1 MAAIPRVPHRS
12 TGSVSVTV
20 TGVSWAQGPSREFS
34 QKQQEMRSATGLG
47 TRLQHRSKVHQ
58 ETGPE
63 THTPVT
69 LLRQSLK
76 APAQAS
82 MGLLHQVQGAQMGCP
97 DKASQGI

>member
-1 MAAIPRVPHRS
+1 MAAIPRMPHRS

-20 TGVSWAQGPSREFS
+20 TGVSWVQGPSREFS
-34 QKQQEMRSATGLG
+34 QKQQEMRPATGLG
-47 TRLQHRSKVHQ
+47 TRLQHGSKVHQ
-58 ETGPE
+58 ETGLE

-82 MGLLHQVQGAQMGCP
+82 MGLVHQGQRAWMGGP
-97 DKASQGI
+97 DKARQGI